1 MLLGKGMVQRRTLH
15 EWCAWVPLILRF
27 PDGGRQG
34 TVRLGPV
41 SLIDPF
47 PSFLDIAGVSQE
59 DRLPVDGKSLIDLMD
74 DSAAKEWVALSEY
87 HSQGSHAPCF
97 MVREGRYNYVLIHR
111 DEAQLLDLKARPDEW
126 SNLSGRRAS
135 KEIES
140 QLRSHILKQFDPDV
154 TDDAVQP
161 SVRKRMLLRRTMK
174 ITDTR

>member
-1 MLLGKGMVQRRTLH
+1 M
-15 EWCAWVPLILRF
+15 
-27 PDGGRQG
+27 
-34 TVRLGPV
+34 
-41 SLIDPF
+41 
-47 PSFLDIAGVSQE
+47 
-59 DRLPVDGKSLIDLMD
+59 
-74 DSAAKEWVALSEY
+74 SEY
-87 HSQGSHAPCF
+87 HSQGSHALCF
-97 MVREGRYNYVLIHR
+97 MVRERRYNYVLIHR

-154 TDDAVQP
+154 TDDVVQP